1 MREKKIISIVGPT
14 ASGKSDLAI
23 CIAEKYKLS
32 IINSDSKLLYKGLNI
47 GTAKPSIE
55 ELNKTKHYMVNILQ
69 PDESSNLLW
78 FLENCR
84 RIIEKLDSV
93 PILVGGT
100 GQYTWGILEGWDPP
114 QIEPDFK
121 LREKLEQEISDLGIN
136 QVIEKYSKIY
146 PLFENKDLENPRR
159 LIRIIER
166 YKSGYTD
173 SPRRRIKNNNLESL
187 ILGIKIDRERTDM
200 LIKSRI
206 KKMIDFGWIE
216 EVNQLLK
223 NGIKKSSPAMSSIGY
238 KEVVSYIEGEYD
250 KNQLEE
256 KIFISTRKLMRHQ
269 DNWFKKSDK
278 RIKWIDFD
286 NSFDLADNIISEWLS
301 KN

>member
-23 CIAEKYKLS
+23 SIAQKYKLS

-93 PILVGGT
+93 PILVGGS

-121 LREKLEQEISDLGIN
+121 LRQKLEQEISDLGIN

>member
-23 CIAEKYKLS
+23 NIAEKYKLS

-223 NGIKKSSPAMSSIGY
+223 NGIKKSSPAMTSIGY

>member
-23 CIAEKYKLS
+23 SIAEKFKLS

>member
-1 MREKKIISIVGPT
+1 MKEKKIISIVGPT

-23 CIAEKYKLS
+23 SIAEKYKLS

-121 LREKLEQEISDLGIN
+121 LRQKLEQEISDLGIN

-238 KEVVSYIEGEYD
+238 KEVISYIEGEYD

>member
-1 MREKKIISIVGPT
+1 MKEKRIISIVGPT

-23 CIAEKYKLS
+23 NIAEKYKLS

-55 ELNKTKHYMVNILQ
+55 ELNKVKHYMVDILQ

-84 RIIEKLDSV
+84 EIIKQLDTV

-121 LREKLEQEISDLGIN
+121 LREKLEQEISDLGIK

-146 PLFENKDLENPRR
+146 PLYENKDLENPRR

-223 NGIKKSSPAMSSIGY
+223 NGVKKSSPAMSSIGY
-238 KEVVSYIEGEYD
+238 KEVVSYINGDYD
-250 KNQLEE
+250 KNQLQE

>member
-23 CIAEKYKLS
+23 SIAEKYKLS

-93 PILVGGT
+93 PILVGGS

-114 QIEPDFK
+114 QIKPDFK
-121 LREKLEQEISDLGIN
+121 LRKKLEQEISDLGIN

-173 SPRRRIKNNNLESL
+173 SPRRRIKNHNLESL

-238 KEVVSYIEGEYD
+238 KEVISYIEGEYD
-250 KNQLEE
+250 INQLEE

>member
-23 CIAEKYKLS
+23 SIAEKYKLS

-93 PILVGGT
+93 PILVGGS

-114 QIEPDFK
+114 QIKPDFK
-121 LREKLEQEISDLGIN
+121 LRKKLEQEISDLGIN

-223 NGIKKSSPAMSSIGY
+223 NGIKKSSPAMTSIGY

>member
-23 CIAEKYKLS
+23 SIAQKYKLS

-223 NGIKKSSPAMSSIGY
+223 NGIKKSSPAMTSIGY

>member
-23 CIAEKYKLS
+23 SIAEKYKLS

-121 LREKLEQEISDLGIN
+121 LRQKLEQEISDLGIN

-223 NGIKKSSPAMSSIGY
+223 NGIKKSSPAMTSIGY

>member
-14 ASGKSDLAI
+14 ASGKTDLAI
-23 CIAEKYKLS
+23 SIAEKYKLS

-93 PILVGGT
+93 PILVGGS

-121 LREKLEQEISDLGIN
+121 LRQKLEQEISDLGIN

>member
-14 ASGKSDLAI
+14 ASGKTDLAI
-23 CIAEKYKLS
+23 SIAEKYKLS

-93 PILVGGT
+93 PILVGGS

-238 KEVVSYIEGEYD
+238 KEVISYIEGEYD

>member
-14 ASGKSDLAI
+14 ASGKSDIAI
-23 CIAEKYKLS
+23 SIAEKYKLS

-84 RIIEKLDSV
+84 RIIETLDSV

>member
-1 MREKKIISIVGPT
+1 MREKKIIYIVGPT

-23 CIAEKYKLS
+23 SIAEKYKLS

-100 GQYTWGILEGWDPP
+100 GQYNWGILEGWDPP

-223 NGIKKSSPAMSSIGY
+223 NGVKKSSPAMSSIGY
-238 KEVVSYIEGEYD
+238 KEVVSYINGDYD
-250 KNQLEE
+250 KNQLQE

>member
-23 CIAEKYKLS
+23 SIAEKYKLS

-121 LREKLEQEISDLGIN
+121 LRQKLEQEISDLGIN

-238 KEVVSYIEGEYD
+238 KEVISYIEGEYD

>member
-14 ASGKSDLAI
+14 ASGKTDLAI
-23 CIAEKYKLS
+23 SIAEKYKLS

-121 LREKLEQEISDLGIN
+121 LRQKLEQEISDLGIN

>member
-23 CIAEKYKLS
+23 SIAEKYKLS

-93 PILVGGT
+93 PILVGGS

-121 LREKLEQEISDLGIN
+121 LRQKLEQEISDLGIN

-238 KEVVSYIEGEYD
+238 KEVISYIEGEYD

>member
-23 CIAEKYKLS
+23 SIAEKYKLS

>member
-23 CIAEKYKLS
+23 SIAEKYKLS

-93 PILVGGT
+93 PILVGGS
-100 GQYTWGILEGWDPP
+100 GQYTWGILEGWNPP

>member
-23 CIAEKYKLS
+23 SIAQKYKLS

-114 QIEPDFK
+114 QIKPDFK
-121 LREKLEQEISDLGIN
+121 LRKKLEQEISDLGIN

>member
-23 CIAEKYKLS
+23 SIAQKYKLS

>member
-14 ASGKSDLAI
+14 ASGKTDLAI
-23 CIAEKYKLS
+23 SIAEKYKLS

-93 PILVGGT
+93 PILVGGS

-121 LREKLEQEISDLGIN
+121 LRQKLEQEISDLGIN

-238 KEVVSYIEGEYD
+238 KEVISYIEGEYD

>member
-23 CIAEKYKLS
+23 SIAEKYKLS

-69 PDESSNLLW
+69 PDQSSNLLW

>member
-1 MREKKIISIVGPT
+1 
-14 ASGKSDLAI
+14 
-23 CIAEKYKLS
+23 
-32 IINSDSKLLYKGLNI
+32 
-47 GTAKPSIE
+47 
-55 ELNKTKHYMVNILQ
+55 
-69 PDESSNLLW
+69 
-78 FLENCR
+78 
-84 RIIEKLDSV
+84 
-93 PILVGGT
+93 
-100 GQYTWGILEGWDPP
+100 
-114 QIEPDFK
+114 
-121 LREKLEQEISDLGIN
+121 
-136 QVIEKYSKIY
+136 
-146 PLFENKDLENPRR
+146 
-159 LIRIIER
+159 
-166 YKSGYTD
+166 
-173 SPRRRIKNNNLESL
+173 
-187 ILGIKIDRERTDM
+187 LGIKIDRERTDM

>member
-23 CIAEKYKLS
+23 SIAEKYKLS

-93 PILVGGT
+93 PILVGGS

-114 QIEPDFK
+114 QIEPDFN

-238 KEVVSYIEGEYD
+238 KEVISYIEGEYD

>member
-23 CIAEKYKLS
+23 SIAEKYKLS

-78 FLENCR
+78 FLKNCR

-121 LREKLEQEISDLGIN
+121 LRQKLEQEISDLGIN

>member
-23 CIAEKYKLS
+23 SIAEKYKLS

-93 PILVGGT
+93 PILVGGS

>member
-14 ASGKSDLAI
+14 ASGKTDLAI
-23 CIAEKYKLS
+23 SIAEKYKLS

-93 PILVGGT
+93 PILVGGS
-100 GQYTWGILEGWDPP
+100 GQYTWGILEGWNPP

-238 KEVVSYIEGEYD
+238 KEVISYIEGEYD

>member
-1 MREKKIISIVGPT
+1 MKEKRIISIVGPT

-23 CIAEKYKLS
+23 NIAEKYKLS

-55 ELNKTKHYMVNILQ
+55 ELNKVKHYMVDILQ

-84 RIIEKLDSV
+84 EIIKQLDTV

-121 LREKLEQEISDLGIN
+121 LREKLEQEISDLGIK

-146 PLFENKDLENPRR
+146 PLYENKDLENPRR

>member
-23 CIAEKYKLS
+23 SIAEKYKLS

-223 NGIKKSSPAMSSIGY
+223 NGIKKSSPAMTSIGY

>member
-23 CIAEKYKLS
+23 SIAEKYKLS

-238 KEVVSYIEGEYD
+238 KEVISYIEGEYD

>member
-23 CIAEKYKLS
+23 SIAEKYKLS

-93 PILVGGT
+93 PILVGGS
-100 GQYTWGILEGWDPP
+100 GQYTWGILEGWNPP

-238 KEVVSYIEGEYD
+238 KEVISYIEGEYD

>member
-23 CIAEKYKLS
+23 SIAEKYKLS

-206 KKMIDFGWIE
+206 IKMIDFGCIE

-238 KEVVSYIEGEYD
+238 KEVISYIEGEYD

>member
-23 CIAEKYKLS
+23 SIAEKYKLS

-93 PILVGGT
+93 PILVGGS

-121 LREKLEQEISDLGIN
+121 LRQKLEQEISDLGIN

>member
-23 CIAEKYKLS
+23 SIAEKYKLS

-93 PILVGGT
+93 PILVGGS

-114 QIEPDFK
+114 QIKPDFK
-121 LREKLEQEISDLGIN
+121 LRKKLEQEISDLGIN

-238 KEVVSYIEGEYD
+238 KEVISYIEGEYD

>member
-23 CIAEKYKLS
+23 SIAEKYKLS

-84 RIIEKLDSV
+84 MIIEKLDSV
-93 PILVGGT
+93 PILVGGS

-114 QIEPDFK
+114 QIKPDFK
-121 LREKLEQEISDLGIN
+121 LRKKLEQEISDLGIN

>member
-23 CIAEKYKLS
+23 SIAEKYKLS

-114 QIEPDFK
+114 QIKPDFK
-121 LREKLEQEISDLGIN
+121 LRKKLEQEISDLGIN

>member
-23 CIAEKYKLS
+23 SIAEKYKLS

-121 LREKLEQEISDLGIN
+121 LRQKLEQEISDLGIN

>member
-23 CIAEKYKLS
+23 SIAEKYKLS

-93 PILVGGT
+93 PILVGGS

-114 QIEPDFK
+114 QIKPDFK
-121 LREKLEQEISDLGIN
+121 LRKKLKQEISDLGIN

-173 SPRRRIKNNNLESL
+173 SPRRRIKNHNLESL

-238 KEVVSYIEGEYD
+238 KEVISYIEGEYD
-250 KNQLEE
+250 INQLEE

>member
-14 ASGKSDLAI
+14 ASGKTDLAI
-23 CIAEKYKLS
+23 SIAEKYKLS

-93 PILVGGT
+93 PILVGGS